1 MRPCKGGTMGFVGYP
16 LCADIEG
23 ARLATLSALIA
34 DLENQT
40 PGPWLFQGRLGD
52 DRSMLANCPVNRI
65 GLPCSV
71 WSKVM
76 VNFSSD
82 VLGLDARGAAAED
95 WLSVEYLTG
104 VAPVSGETPPRD
116 IDAIADSFGMMLFD
130 TQPVGDV
137 CRTTYAIL
145 DAATFTSLPEILE
158 TSDLV
163 YRCLFTGTALEEN
176 GAAAPWLVALEP
188 QHRLTRML
196 ISTSDRPGGMW
207 DLAPGIIIKSN
218 LDFAALWSHCRKFTR
233 IQDAKGKWLFYRF
246 WSAPVSTRIMS
257 LGNRPEMIP
266 FVSHFFPVADPGFEV
281 LLLNTD
287 LHARLT
293 RIPGT
298 VPPPQRPVLT
308 DAVHQ
313 TIRQVRRA
321 QQYES
326 LIDITL
332 RHVQG
337 KTALREDDIRHNLR
351 IKRDWYFAVGFWQ
364 RDHIAKLLVW
374 EVLLGPDFIETY
386 AQGTIR
392 AIIASARQPY
402 EAIMNIEFF
411 LEAQEIRR
419 AEQALP
425 KGDQP

>member
-1 MRPCKGGTMGFVGYP
+1 MARWGVGTVSRPVFAKTALIRGHMAGVRAGHVEGIEGPGSKGGT
-16 LCADIEG
+16 
-23 ARLATLSALIA
+23 
-34 DLENQT
+34 
-40 PGPWLFQGRLGD
+40 
-52 DRSMLANCPVNRI
+52 LANCPVNCI
-65 GLPCSV
+65 GLRRTV
-71 WSKVM
+71 WLKVM
-76 VNFSSD
+76 VNLSSD
-82 VLGLDARGAAAED
+82 VLGLDACGTAADD

-104 VAPVSGETPPRD
+104 VAPVSGDTPPRD
-116 IDAIADSFGMMLFD
+116 VDAIANSLGMMLFD
-130 TQPVGDV
+130 RQHPDDLP
-137 CRTTYAIL
+137 RRTYAIL
-145 DAATFTSLPEILE
+145 DAAICTALPEMLE

-163 YRCLFTGTALEEN
+163 HRCLFTGAALEDN

-196 ISTSDRPGGMW
+196 ISTTDRPGGMW
-207 DLAPGIIIKSN
+207 DLAPGIIIKSS

-233 IQDAKGKWLFYRF
+233 IRDAEGKWLFYRF
-246 WSAPVSTRIMS
+246 WSAPVSTRVMS

-337 KTALREDDIRHNLR
+337 KTPLPEDAIRHNLR

-374 EVLLGPDFIETY
+374 EVLLGPDFIDTY

-419 AEQALP
+419 AEQALSG
-425 KGDQP
+425 GDQP